1 MEKIV
6 EFIVC
11 PIDKA
16 GLIDKNEYWEC
27 TKCGAKYS
35 VNNGIPNLIPEERII
50 ENESKKSL

>member
-16 GLIDKNEYWEC
+16 ALTDKNEYWEC
-27 TKCGAKYS
+27 TKCGAKYR
-35 VNNGIPNLIPEERII
+35 VTNGIPNLIPEERII
-50 ENESKKSL
+50 ENESKKNS